1 MRLMLRT
8 VKAFRAWS
16 HRFFLIATVFGFALA
31 LLLSFAGDGWQ
42 SRSPREI
49 YAPVDSGQVGKD
61 LGKVKKDLL
70 KVDVGIYV
78 NRIHDVNRA
87 AGTFAA
93 EGWLWMGWDEPLDG
107 DWYSPG
113 RIDSAGLGEDFG
125 VTILEFKNAVP
136 SETKR
141 VNLGPPTKEPGGRLW
156 QGTRFSTT
164 FLMAE
169 QNFSKFPFEE
179 VVLPI
184 EIGTDRFV
192 FSILE
197 YRPNMKDSLISDR
210 LELLGFRFL
219 GLEAISSELTI
230 TTHFGHALPKDGI
243 RGPGW
248 VGLSA
253 GDYPSYPHLEWLMR
267 FGRLPSTLS
276 VKLFVPVAAAMV
288 VLMFSL
294 LLSVNVPTPKISI
307 PASILLVLAVLQ
319 DRSHQL
325 LPPNI
330 SYLTYMDKIYLFAY
344 ILTTSALVSSLYC
357 LNSYYFDVNS
367 QNAKKAIF
375 LRAQQRLLVSLMC
388 ISMSIVPFLL
398 WIV

>member
-1 MRLMLRT
+1 MAGDMRLMPRT

-16 HRFFLIATVFGFALA
+16 HRFFLIAIVFGFALA
-31 LLLSFAGDGWQ
+31 LLLSFVGDGWQ
-42 SRSPREI
+42 PRAPREV
-49 YAPVDSGQVGKD
+49 YAPIDSGQVGKD
-61 LGKVKKDLL
+61 LGEVKKDLL

-93 EGWLWMGWDEPLDG
+93 EGWLWMGWNEPLDG
-107 DWYSPG
+107 DWHGPG
-113 RIDSAGLGEDFG
+113 VEDSSWLGEDFG
-125 VTILEFKNAVP
+125 VNILKFMNAVP

-141 VNLGPPTKEPGGRLW
+141 VNLGPPGKEPGGRLW

-184 EIGTDRFV
+184 EIGTDRLP

-210 LELLGFRFL
+210 LELMGFRFI
-219 GLEAISSELTI
+219 GLEAISSEHTI
-230 TTHFGHALPKDGI
+230 TTHFGHAVFPDKD
-243 RGPGW
+243 
-248 VGLSA
+248 
-253 GDYPSYPHLEWLMR
+253 YTSYPHLEWLMR

-294 LLSVNVPTPKISI
+294 LLSVNIPTPKISI

-319 DRSHQL
+319 DRSHQM

-344 ILTTSALVSSLYC
+344 ILTTLALVSSLYC
-357 LNSYYFDVNS
+357 LNSYYFDMSAQKVEQVIS
-367 QNAKKAIF
+367 

-388 ISMSIVPFLL
+388 VLMITVPVLL
-398 WIV
+398 WII

>member
-1 MRLMLRT
+1 M
-8 VKAFRAWS
+8 
-16 HRFFLIATVFGFALA
+16 
-31 LLLSFAGDGWQ
+31 
-42 SRSPREI
+42 
-49 YAPVDSGQVGKD
+49 
-61 LGKVKKDLL
+61 
-70 KVDVGIYV
+70 
-78 NRIHDVNRA
+78 
-87 AGTFAA
+87 
-93 EGWLWMGWDEPLDG
+93 
-107 DWYSPG
+107 
-113 RIDSAGLGEDFG
+113 
-125 VTILEFKNAVP
+125 
-136 SETKR
+136 
-141 VNLGPPTKEPGGRLW
+141 
-156 QGTRFSTT
+156 
-164 FLMAE
+164 
-169 QNFSKFPFEE
+169 
-179 VVLPI
+179 PI
-184 EIGTDRFV
+184 EIGTDRFL
-192 FSILE
+192 FSNLE

-219 GLEAISSELTI
+219 GLEAISSEHTI
-230 TTHFGHALPKDGI
+230 TTHFGHAF
-243 RGPGW
+243 
-248 VGLSA
+248 LSA

-276 VKLFVPVAAAMV
+276 VKLFVPIAAAMV